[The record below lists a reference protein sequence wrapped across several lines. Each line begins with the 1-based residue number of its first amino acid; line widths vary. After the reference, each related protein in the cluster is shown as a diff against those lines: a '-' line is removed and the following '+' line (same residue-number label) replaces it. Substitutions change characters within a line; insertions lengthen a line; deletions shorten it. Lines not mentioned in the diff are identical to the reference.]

1 MTKVAAQAFLSALGK
16 GTVDRSTL
24 ASDFNDYLTPAKVAA
39 AKVAAAK
46 AALNALGP
54 ISKVRVTG
62 TSERGGLEVATI
74 LFDVGQTNARA
85 LMYRAPSGKIE
96 EFLIARN

>member
-24 ASDFNDYLTPAKVAA
+24 ASDFNDYLTP

>member
-1 MTKVAAQAFLSALGK
+1 MILP
-16 GTVDRSTL
+16 TL
-24 ASDFNDYLTPAKVAA
+24 LAA
-39 AKVAAAK
+39 A
-46 AALNALGP
+46 LL
-54 ISKVRVTG
+54 
-62 TSERGGLEVATI
+62 